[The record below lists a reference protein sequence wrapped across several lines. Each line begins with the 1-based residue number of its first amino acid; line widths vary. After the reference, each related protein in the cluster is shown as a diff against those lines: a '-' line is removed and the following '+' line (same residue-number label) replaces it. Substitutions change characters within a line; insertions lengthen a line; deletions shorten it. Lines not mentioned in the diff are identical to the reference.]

1 MFKQLT
7 RRILSFCL
15 LGAMV
20 LGLLPPAQALAAV
33 APDPSSLRICVI
45 SDAHYYPLTYV
56 SDCPDYQN
64 YIGADPKLLAESG
77 AILDEAMAM
86 IAADQPDLILVSG
99 DLTKDGEKQAHLE
112 FAEKM
117 RQLEQTTG
125 APVFVID
132 GNHDIYNY
140 KNACTF
146 QNGVKES
153 AETVT
158 PAEFRAIYAEF
169 GYNGEYDAV
178 YYTPPEGKQ
187 AGGLSYAVTVEDD
200 YLILA
205 LDTCMYSP
213 EATGLE
219 TNQQVTGGQVDPDLL
234 AWAVEQIAAAEA
246 EGKTVIGLMHHAILP
261 HFGMEAELMSAF
273 IVNDWEQT
281 ASALADAGLRY
292 VFTGHMHANDIAEYT
307 TLNGN
312 HIVDV
317 ETGSLSSWGSPVRTV
332 TLEKGEPLNDGTLRT
347 KESITLSS
355 RSVQSITFQGV
366 RISDFPAY
374 TMEHLYPDSMLGDL
388 ARGRL
393 APLLASIGQNGV
405 RATLAELVP
414 GLDLNEAILQKVQDA
429 LLGGKQLEL
438 GWGIGRVYAS
448 YRDGAIHL
456 APSGNVGLVGEI
468 VITDEE
474 IIAAVDDL
482 MAQFEDL
489 CLYSPDLVLNRIESA
504 AARLSETG
512 VAQIGTEDEKSFYD
526 LMIYTL
532 LSHDAGGENAP
543 DWVKEARQ
551 YIQSGKIVSNIIEVA
566 LEEVVDLAEDLA
578 THLLLDPAILLG
590 EMWTKITGVE
600 TSLLSVLKIAGF
612 DLRALLD
619 SLVGEYMSESF
630 LSGMGGLLDE
640 MAGSMIE
647 DEVQDDQLDG
657 ESRTILFEGAV
668 EKPAP
673 TAENGLLPD
682 QITLTLGS
690 DAETGRAFSWY
701 TGVLVETGA
710 VQLSTSPDMSG
721 AEIIPAQSARVER
734 PYPLMNLGLFTTY
747 TTKTVQRHTAA
758 VEGLEPNTTYYYRV
772 GCPEKGYWSEI
783 VSFTTGDPDSDSFT
797 FLNLNDSQGMIRS
810 DYDAYHEALA
820 LARQTFPEAEFL
832 VHAGDFVDDGSN
844 ENYWTMV
851 LDSADAQALPT
862 LPAAGNHENR
872 SSVAGVTEPNALM
885 SHFNLQNL
893 PEQDTSTGV
902 YYSFEYQN
910 AAFIVL
916 NTNDLGEGGGLSQAQ
931 FDWACR
937 TAAET
942 DAQWKILLL
951 HKSPYSNGP
960 HAEDDDVEA
969 IRAQV
974 NQLAA
979 EYDIDLVLSGHD
991 HVYNRTPWLN
1001 YGKVQNTETRPT
1013 SYNGQSFE
1021 TAFNPGGTVF
1031 VTAGTAGVKNYTQTL
1046 LAEVPSALAL
1056 DLDCPVYAGV
1066 TLAGGRLYYQAY
1078 KVENGQSI
1086 LIDSFAIDK
1095 TGEDALPAWRK
1106 AETLIE
1112 ALPEIP
1118 GLENAGAVEAAR
1130 AAYEALSPEEQAQI
1144 SCGDKLAQA
1153 EKILAAQEA
1162 IQAGRTVTASTKAEF
1177 VAALENPVVT
1187 TIEVAGTI
1195 EFEDCWGEGREY
1207 EITRDLCLRGG
1218 GVLRYVEFKVKNG
1231 ATLILDDSLYI
1242 NDTRSR
1248 GFAYRALDPV
1258 EIYADST
1265 LITRGSVQLR
1275 TEFGTGGAE
1284 VGHAIK
1290 LMESGAA
1297 AYLNSVGI
1305 VWGAEGA
1312 VYSPAAGTRI
1322 VINHGTYGRKNGTHY
1337 AVETRGVVEING
1349 GTIRNLRVKP
1359 GGTLYMNGGELD
1371 NGREQSARVPLCLE
1385 GAAYLSGGT
1394 IKAHLGEAVN
1404 LKDSGKLHILTSGQG
1419 VIDLGGLTPWVGGIQ
1434 TEGGAAAAA
1443 YCELNGFGG
1452 ADGIYRTTVA
1462 ANIPAEIAAA
1472 GGEKLPTTA
1481 EGGRMTAQIPAE
1493 GGQLYARYDLVGE
1506 GKTAPSVFTGTGGSA
1521 RVSVY
1526 GPTRLVEAAG

>member
-1 MFKQLT
+1 MFKQFT

-15 LGAMV
+15 MGAMV

-33 APDPSSLRICVI
+33 APDPSSLKICVI
-45 SDAHYYPLTYV
+45 SDAHYYPLNYV
-56 SDCPDYQN
+56 SDCPDYQS
-64 YIGADPKLLAESG
+64 YIDADPKLLAESG

-86 IAADQPDLILVSG
+86 IAQDQPDVVLVSG

-117 RQLEQTTG
+117 RQLEETIG

-158 PAEFRAIYAEF
+158 PDEFRGIYAEF
-169 GYNGEYDAV
+169 GYNGDYDAV

-219 TNQQVTGGQVDPDLL
+219 TNQQVTAGRVDEDLL

-246 EGKTVIGLMHHAILP
+246 QGKTVIGLMHHAILP
-261 HFGMEAELMSAF
+261 HFGMEAELMSDF
-273 IVNDWEQT
+273 IVEDWEQT
-281 ASALADAGLRY
+281 ATALADAGLRY
-292 VFTGHMHANDIAEYT
+292 LFSGHMHANDIAEYT
-307 TLNGN
+307 TLNGS

-347 KESITLSS
+347 KESFTVSS
-355 RSVQSITFQGV
+355 RSVQSITFKGV
-366 RISDFPAY
+366 KINNFPAY
-374 TMEHLYPDSMLGDL
+374 TIEHLYAESMLGDL

-393 APLLASIGQNGV
+393 APLLATIGEKGV

-414 GLDLNEAILQKVQDA
+414 GLDLDAAILQKVQDA

-448 YRDGAIHL
+448 YRDGAIRL
-456 APSGNVGLVGEI
+456 APSGNVSLVGEI
-468 VITDEE
+468 VITDGQ

-482 MAQFEDL
+482 MEQFEAL
-489 CLYSPDLVLNRIESA
+489 CLHSPEVVLDRIESA

-512 VAQIGTEDEKSFYD
+512 VAEIGTPTEKSFYD
-526 LMIYTL
+526 LMLYTL
-532 LSHDAGGENAP
+532 LSHDEGAENAP
-543 DWVKEARQ
+543 AWVQEARQ

-566 LEEVVDLAEDLA
+566 LEETVDLAEDLA
-578 THLLLDPAILLG
+578 NHLFLKPALLLGDLW
-590 EMWTKITGVE
+590 EQITGSE
-600 TSLLSVLKIAGF
+600 ASLFSVLEIAGF
-612 DLRALLD
+612 DLRVLLD
-619 SLVGEYMSESF
+619 NLVGEYMSESF

-647 DEVQDDQLDG
+647 DDAQDDVLNG
-657 ESRTILFEGAV
+657 EARTILFDGKR

-673 TAENGLLPD
+673 TAQNGLLPD
-682 QITLTLGS
+682 QITMTLGA
-690 DAETGRAFSWY
+690 DPETGRAFSWY
-701 TGVLVETGA
+701 TGVMVQTGA

-721 AEIIPAQSARVER
+721 AQIIPAQSAQAER

-747 TTKTVQRHTAA
+747 TTKTVQRHTAQA
-758 VEGLEPNTTYYYRV
+758 EGLEPGTTYYYRV
-772 GCPEKGYWSEI
+772 GCPEQGYWSEI
-783 VSFTTGDPDSDSFT
+783 ASFTTGDPDSDSFT

-810 DYDAYHEALA
+810 DYDTYHETLA
-820 LARQTFPEAEFL
+820 QARKIFHEAEFMI
-832 VHAGDFVDDGSN
+832 HTGDFVDDGSN
-844 ENYWTMV
+844 ENYWSMV
-851 LDSADAQALPT
+851 LDSADSMALPT

-872 SSVAGVTEPNALM
+872 SSVEGVTQPNALM
-885 SHFNLQNL
+885 SHFNFQNL
-893 PEQDTSTGV
+893 PPQDTSTGV

-916 NTNDLGEGGGLSQAQ
+916 NTNDLAEDGGLSQAQ

-942 DAQWKILLL
+942 DAQWKILVL

-974 NQLAA
+974 NRLAA

-1013 SYNGQSFE
+1013 TYNGQSYE
-1021 TAFNPGGTVF
+1021 TAINPGGTVF

-1066 TLAGGRLYYQAY
+1066 TIEGGRLYYQAY
-1078 KVENGQSI
+1078 KVENGESV
-1086 LIDSFAIDK
+1086 LVDSFAIDK
-1095 TGEDALPAWRK
+1095 TGADALPEWQK
-1106 AETLIE
+1106 AEALIE
-1112 ALPEIP
+1112 ALPDIP
-1118 GLENAGAVEAAR
+1118 ELENASAVAAAR
-1130 AAYEALSPEEQAQI
+1130 AAYDALSPADQALI
-1144 SCGDKLAQA
+1144 CCGEKLERA
-1153 EKILAAQEA
+1153 EKILAALEN
-1162 IQAGRTVTASTKAEF
+1162 IQAGETVTAATKAEF
-1177 VAALENPVVT
+1177 VAALENPAVT
-1187 TIEVAGTI
+1187 TIQVAGTI
-1195 EFEDCWGEGREY
+1195 EFEDFWGRGREY

-1218 GVLRYVEFKVKNG
+1218 GVLRYVEFEVKNG

-1242 NDTRSR
+1242 NDTRGR
-1248 GFAYRALDPV
+1248 GYNYGAMNPV
-1258 EIYADST
+1258 EIYAGST
-1265 LITRGSVQLR
+1265 LITRGSAQLR
-1275 TEFGTGGAE
+1275 TEYGIGGAE
-1284 VGHAIK
+1284 AGHAIK
-1290 LMESGAA
+1290 LMEPGAA
-1297 AYLNSVGI
+1297 AYLNSVGT

-1312 VYSPAAGTRI
+1312 VYSPAADTRI
-1322 VINHGTYGRKNGTHY
+1322 VINHGTYGRKNGTHC
-1337 AVETRGVVEING
+1337 AVETSGVVEING
-1349 GTIRNLRVKP
+1349 GTIRNLRVKA
-1359 GGTLYMNGGELD
+1359 GGTLTMNGGELD
-1371 NGREQSARVPLCLE
+1371 NGREQSARAPLCLE
-1385 GAAYLSGGT
+1385 GVGYLTGGT
-1394 IKAHLGEAVN
+1394 ITAYQGRAVD
-1404 LKDSGKLHILTSGQG
+1404 LKDSGQLHILTSGPG
-1419 VIDLGGLTPWVGGIQ
+1419 VVDLGGLTPWAGGIQ
-1434 TEGGAAAAA
+1434 TAGGTAAAA
-1443 YCELNGFGG
+1443 YCDLCGFGG
-1452 ADGIYRTTVA
+1452 ADGIYQTGRA

-1472 GGEKLPTTA
+1472 GGSWVATTA
-1481 EGGRMTAQIPAE
+1481 EGGQMTAQIPDE
-1493 GGQLYARYDLVGE
+1493 GGQLYARYDLVGG
-1506 GKTAPSVFTGTGGSA
+1506 GKTAPSVFAGTGGTA

-1526 GPTRLVEAAG
+1526 GPTRLITNY